1 MSGSSGPSNSAVG
14 GGRMRRRTRSL
25 RSICLTRTLEA
36 PVPGVA
42 DLLAAGDVLTVELDP
57 GPPEVAAILQSD
69 GSLAGSIVPTVRLL
83 ECLRQGVT
91 FEAEVKSADGG
102 SRYLELPCRF
112 YRRWRDVL

>member
-14 GGRMRRRTRSL
+14 GGGRAGEQDPCA
-25 RSICLTRTLEA
+25 SIHLTRTLEA

-42 DLLAAGDVLTVELDP
+42 DLLAAGDVLTVQLDP

-83 ECLRQGVT
+83 ECLRQGVA
-91 FEAEVKSADGG
+91 FEAEVQSADGG
-102 SRYLELPCRF
+102 AVYLEIRA
-112 YRRWRDVL
+112 VS